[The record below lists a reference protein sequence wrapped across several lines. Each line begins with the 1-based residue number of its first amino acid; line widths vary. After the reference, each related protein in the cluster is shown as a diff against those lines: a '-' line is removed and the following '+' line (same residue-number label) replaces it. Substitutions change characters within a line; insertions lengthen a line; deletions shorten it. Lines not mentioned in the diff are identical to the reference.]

1 MTGTVAVTRRGL
13 HAALLAA
20 LCSFAAPVVALA
32 AEKQID
38 ELVVGSIT
46 DVSVPDPNIIGVQQ
60 FIFNDNVFDTLI
72 RYSDGLTPEPA
83 LATSWSWN
91 AGKTELTMKL
101 RPGVKFHSGAEFTA
115 EDVKFTFSRVLDPKL
130 SVAQARTMVSWVTGT
145 ETPDK
150 HTIVI
155 KFDRPRANFIDV
167 LSFLYIADKSV
178 LTTGNPAKDV
188 SGTGPYRMAEWRPG
202 EQMVLEKN
210 AAYWAPA
217 KGPKRIVIKKIGDA
231 QSIAGQ
237 LRAGAI
243 KVAYGLTERDLVPF
257 SKDKNYTLVRNDF
270 GPEFYYLGINVTK
283 PPFTDVRVR
292 QAFVLALDRS
302 RFVRSTLQG
311 FGEAT
316 ASPWP
321 PHSPLYDK
329 ATKDAY
335 AFNLEKAKALLKQAG
350 VDKLEVTMLSSNAW
364 PPLAEHAQQYQA
376 DLAKIGVKLSINTVD
391 VTRWIQDVTVDHQH
405 PIWTGAFGFSLY
417 SPESLFAMAAPWRT
431 QNNMTQFENAEF
443 TKMANEAGGE
453 PDDKKR
459 VAILGQ
465 ITKFA
470 QEQAFTNPIARRV
483 LAMVEGKG
491 IKGAKFR
498 VTGFMSFADVVSE

>member
-1 MTGTVAVTRRGL
+1 
-13 HAALLAA
+13 
-20 LCSFAAPVVALA
+20 
-32 AEKQID
+32 
-38 ELVVGSIT
+38 
-46 DVSVPDPNIIGVQQ
+46 
-60 FIFNDNVFDTLI
+60 
-72 RYSDGLTPEPA
+72 
-83 LATSWSWN
+83 
-91 AGKTELTMKL
+91 
-101 RPGVKFHSGAEFTA
+101 
-115 EDVKFTFSRVLDPKL
+115 
-130 SVAQARTMVSWVTGT
+130 
-145 ETPDK
+145 
-150 HTIVI
+150 
-155 KFDRPRANFIDV
+155 
-167 LSFLYIADKSV
+167 
-178 LTTGNPAKDV
+178 
-188 SGTGPYRMAEWRPG
+188 MAEWRPG

-257 SKDKNYTLVRNDF
+257 SKDKSYTLVRNDF

-292 QAFVLALDRS
+292 QAFVLALDRN

-329 ATKDAY
+329 ATVGAN

-350 VDKLEVTMLSSNAW
+350 VDKLEVTMLSSSAW

-376 DLAKIGVKLSINTVD
+376 DLAKIGVTLKINMVD
-391 VTRWIQDVTVDHQH
+391 VTRWIQDVTADHTH
-405 PIWTGAFGFSLY
+405 AIWTGAFGFSLY

-431 QNNMTQFENAEF
+431 RT
-443 TKMANEAGGE
+443 T
-453 PDDKKR
+453 
-459 VAILGQ
+459 
-465 ITKFA
+465 
-470 QEQAFTNPIARRV
+470 
-483 LAMVEGKG
+483 
-491 IKGAKFR
+491 
-498 VTGFMSFADVVSE
+498 